1 LVYCTKCGTKNSDD
15 AVVCINCGERLETMR
30 AYAERP
36 RRYKYEREEMC
47 FGPRTG
53 AYWGIFFGFIIVL
66 VGVIWFLNEG
76 LIKPQYGIEIP
87 IFPLIVIAFGIMIL
101 IGVLTRPRR

>member
-15 AVVCINCGERLETMR
+15 AVVCVSCGERLETPR

-66 VGVIWFLNEG
+66 VGLFWLLQQLE
-76 LIKPQYGIEIP
+76 YIP
-87 IFPLIVIAFGIMIL
+87 TTLEVWPLIVIALGIMIL